1 MGNLYYF
8 TWASFLASFL
18 LLTSCFEDYNTATT
32 AEAAAN
38 SSASSGNGNES
49 GGDIDMHTR
58 NSHSVPNHVIQEDLE
73 DRR

>member
-1 MGNLYYF
+1 M
-8 TWASFLASFL
+8 ASFL

-38 SSASSGNGNES
+38 SNASGNES
-49 GGDIDMHTR
+49 GDGGDIDMHTR